1 MNEIIGDSVELK
13 TVSNYFFKNFSN
25 HVQKNNQLITIWMN
39 HIVLLGLEIITIVDN
54 LKWDGQYPKSIQV
67 LVMSISLDKQYL
79 SLMMILI

>member
-54 LKWDGQYPKSIQV
+54 LK
-67 LVMSISLDKQYL
+67 
-79 SLMMILI
+79 